1 MQIGNDDG
9 ALVLVE
15 VARQPEARDEIDVR
29 AVERE
34 ALQPVVAAIG
44 DDQHR
49 RRAARVST
57 QMPCGSFSCPASE
70 PLPPK
75 VRMYSAL
82 LLY

>member
-1 MQIGNDDG
+1 MP
-9 ALVLVE
+9 LLLVE

-34 ALQPVVAAIG
+34 PLQPVVAAIG
-44 DDQHR
+44 DDEDRRR
-49 RRAARVST
+49 RRACRPRSRAARRAV
-57 QMPCGSFSCPASE
+57 PASD
-70 PLPPK
+70 PLPPN